1 MQQRGVDLEKVD
13 KAFIEMAYNNMR
25 QQGERDVK
33 AAMLLDEIAKRE
45 NVVVGDDELT
55 EELQRMADYYRASL
69 DDIRKSLETQG
80 GGTDNIRNNLKTRKT
95 IEAVVVKAK
104 VTDGPW
110 VDEKAAEAPAAEDKP
125 KKRAKKKA
133 AKKEA

>member
-1 MQQRGVDLEKVD
+1 
-13 KAFIEMAYNNMR
+13 MAYHNMR

-45 NVVVGDDELT
+45 SVAVSDEELN

-80 GGTDNIRNNLKTRKT
+80 GGADNIRNNLKTRKT
-95 IEAVVVKAK
+95 IEAVVAKAS

-110 VDEKAAEAPAAEDKP
+110 VDEKAAAEVQATEEKP
-125 KKRAKKKA
+125 KKKKPAKKKA